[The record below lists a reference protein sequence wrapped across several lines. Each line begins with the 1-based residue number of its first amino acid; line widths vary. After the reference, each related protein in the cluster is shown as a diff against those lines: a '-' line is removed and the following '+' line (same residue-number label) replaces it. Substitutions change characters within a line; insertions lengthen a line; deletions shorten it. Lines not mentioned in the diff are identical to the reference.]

1 MDEREGAWQADVESW
16 LREVIARA
24 LEGTAQ
30 QILHNGVPKPL
41 IPKTPKA
48 PPPGPGTAPADGQP
62 MNPWPEPQGPGSGPT
77 RGQILEVI
85 RRHMAQGQEHFTRDG
100 RPLSEP
106 GAVLEAMEQDGF
118 VIVGHRVTL
127 PAGYQGT

>member
-1 MDEREGAWQADVESW
+1 MDEREGAWQAEMESW

-30 QILHNGVPKPL
+30 QILNDGVPKPL
-41 IPKTPKA
+41 VHKTPAA
-48 PPPGPGTAPADGQP
+48 PPRSAGSAPDGGQP
-62 MNPWPEPQGPGSGPT
+62 TPSWPAAQGPGNGPS
-77 RGQILEVI
+77 RDEILEVI
-85 RRHMAQGQEHFTRDG
+85 RRHMAQGQEHFARDG

-106 GAVLEAMEQDGF
+106 GEVLEAMEQDGF

-127 PAGYQGT
+127 PAGYQGA